1 MGWGVSGPPFKA
13 PMVWFGGKSAVA
25 AEVWSRLGS
34 PSHYIEPFAGSLA
47 VLLARPD
54 WRPGP
59 RQFTETVNDADGL
72 LCNFWRAVAQSPDAV
87 AEAADWPVF
96 ELDLHARHAELIA
109 RRVEVAERLRADP
122 RWCDPELAGWWV
134 WGAGAWIGDGWGHM
148 AARKMPHI
156 SAPGMGVHRI
166 TSNRRAVVL
175 SVAER
180 LQHMRV
186 LCGDWR
192 RAVAKSACE
201 SWGNGDVGVFL
212 DPPYGEGSME
222 YAAGGNEGGCIAAD
236 VWAWAV
242 ETATPAQVGPKRSQ
256 RDPVVRV
263 CVAGYEDGREVPEG
277 WVTVEWDANAS
288 ARGAG
293 YGNQSTTTEA
303 RANARR
309 ERLWFSPAC
318 IDPTRQMGLGL

>member
-1 MGWGVSGPPFKA
+1 
-13 PMVWFGGKSAVA
+13 MVWFGGKSAVA

-109 RRVEVAERLRADP
+109 RRAEVTERLRADP

-134 WGAGAWIGDGWGHM
+134 WGAGAWIGDGWGDR
-148 AARKMPHI
+148 AAQQMPHI
-156 SAPGMGVHRI
+156 GDTGRGVHRI
-166 TSNRRAVVL
+166 TSSRRAVVL
-175 SVAER
+175 SAAER
-180 LQHMRV
+180 LQHIRV

-192 RAVAKSACE
+192 RAVTKSACE
-201 SWGNGDVGVFL
+201 GWGRGDVGVFL
-212 DPPYGEGSME
+212 DPPYGEGAME
-222 YAAGGNEGGCIAAD
+222 YAAGGNDDGGIAAD

-242 ETATPAQVGPKRSQ
+242 ETASPAQDGPRRPAPGS
-256 RDPVVRV
+256 VVRV

-277 WVTVEWDANAS
+277 WVTVEWDANA
-288 ARGAG
+288 RGGGAG

>member
-1 MGWGVSGPPFKA
+1 MAGPPFKA
-13 PMVWFGGKSAVA
+13 PMTYFGAKSAVA

-59 RQFTETVNDADGL
+59 RQWTETVNDADGL

-134 WGAGAWIGDGWGHM
+134 WGAGAWIGSGWGDR
-148 AARKMPHI
+148 AARQMPHI
-156 SAPGMGVHRI
+156 GDTGRGVHRI
-166 TSNRRAVVL
+166 SSNRRAVVL

-180 LQHMRV
+180 LQHIRV

-192 RAVAKSACE
+192 RAVTKSACE
-201 SWGNGDVGVFL
+201 GWGDGDVGVFL

-222 YAAGGNEGGCIAAD
+222 YAGGGNGDASIAAD

-242 ETATPAQVGPKRSQ
+242 STWREPEQSGRR
-256 RDPVVRV
+256 RDPRVRIV
-263 CVAGYEDGREVPEG
+263 VAGYEDGRAVPDG
-277 WVTVEWDANAS
+277 WQTVAWDAANRIDGQA
-288 ARGAG
+288 AG
-293 YGNQSTTTEA
+293 YGNQVA
-303 RANARR
+303 DGAGRANARR
-309 ERLWFSPAC
+309 ERLWCSPAC
-318 IDPTRQMGLGL
+318 IDPARQMGLGL

>member
-1 MGWGVSGPPFKA
+1 MGWDVIGAPFKA
-13 PMVWFGGKSAVA
+13 PFPYFGGKSAVA

-34 PSHYIEPFAGSLA
+34 PSHYIEPCFGSGA

-122 RWCDPELAGWWV
+122 RWFDPELAGWWA
-134 WGAGAWIGDGWGHM
+134 WGCGAWIGSGWGSS
-148 AARKMPHI
+148 AARQMPEI
-156 SAPGMGVHRI
+156 GQPGRGVHRI
-166 TSNRRAVVL
+166 TSSRRAVVL

-180 LQHMRV
+180 LQHIRV

-192 RAVAKSACE
+192 RAVSKSACAA
-201 SWGNGDVGVFL
+201 WPAGDVGVFL

-222 YAAGGNEGGCIAAD
+222 YAAGGNADGGIAAD

-242 ETATPAQVGPKRSQ
+242 ETATPAQTGPKRSQ

-277 WVTVEWDANAS
+277 WS
-288 ARGAG
+288 AVSWETAGG

-318 IDPTRQMGLGL
+318 IDPARQMGLGL